1 MASSRDSH
9 YFGESTRT
17 LTTWMT
23 SQTFL
28 DFPDL
33 VKLSLESIKS
43 QLTVENIAFEVY
55 KDLAGTLTKIRDVE
69 MDYAVRD

>member
-17 LTTWMT
+17 LTTCMT

-28 DFPDL
+28 DCPDL
-33 VKLSLESIKS
+33 VKLTLESIKS

-55 KDLAGTLTKIRDVE
+55 RDLAGTLTEIRDVE
-69 MDYAVRD
+69 MDDAVRD